1 MVNKIEA
8 ISKKKHLNYSF
19 LQLNKSSNN
28 FISFAKTSNCP
39 VYLPEINNIALYF
52 PIFFTKD
59 KNEEF
64 SIKCLFSLLNDHNV
78 FINKKGNFT
87 ALYLPVYFRCFPF
100 LIATD
105 ERTNEKLLCFRTNTE
120 LLKKARDKRY
130 ISFFDKNGQL
140 SDNLKDIMQILNILE
155 QEKENTINAINLL
168 NQNELIVKWPL
179 KLKFTD
185 GEKKLEGIYKIDE
198 NKIKELSKE
207 RLFELYKNGAM
218 MLAYSQIISSEN
230 ISKLSLHHLSLVQN
244 KNKNKNLREVTL
256 EKQKEIKKKEL
267 DDLVQNL
274 IDSD

>member
-19 LQLNKSSNN
+19 LPLNKSSNN
-28 FISFAKTSNCP
+28 FSSFAKVSNCP
-39 VYLPEINNIALYF
+39 IYLSEIKDIALYF

-64 SIKCLFSLLNDHNV
+64 SIKCLFSLINDHNV

-100 LIATD
+100 VIASN
-105 ERTNEKLLCFRTNTE
+105 EKTNEKLLCFRTKTE
-120 LLKKARDKRY
+120 LLKKARDKKY
-130 ISFFDKNGQL
+130 IPFFDKNGQL
-140 SDNLKDIMQILNILE
+140 SNTLKDIMQILNILE
-155 QEKENTINAINLL
+155 HEKDKTINAINLL
-168 NQNELIVKWPL
+168 KENELIVEWPVT
-179 KLKFTD
+179 LKFTD
-185 GEKKLEGIYKIDE
+185 GEKKLEGIYRIDE
-198 NKIKELSKE
+198 NKIKELSKDM
-207 RLFELYKNGAM
+207 LFEIYKSGAL
-218 MLAYSQIISSEN
+218 MLAYSQIISSDN
-230 ISKLSLHHLSLVQN
+230 INKLGLHYLHAVQN
-244 KNKNKNLREVTL
+244 NNKNKNLREVTL